1 MMLRTTG
8 TGAVNR
14 LVLLILHGCAGVST
28 RRVFMKNRVWGAVIS
43 GCFVLF
49 FGCKSAP
56 QAQSTMQP
64 SANSAIVSIERD
76 KQFIGSANTYRVFID
91 GAQTAE
97 LRNGQ
102 QASFQV
108 SNGTHTIQMKPAI
121 PLMLSSKRLT
131 FSAASNVISFEA
143 KTGLI
148 GINLTAVGSSAV
160 NVVESTERI
169 SSTETDGIEGAIN
182 RAIQTLLGD
191 LPANTTI
198 AVLSVASSV
207 PDLAVFIMDEIEFQ
221 FVDSGNYT
229 VVDRKTLDQIR
240 TEQNFQASGEVD
252 DNSAISIGKMLG
264 ANIVI
269 TGGITGS
276 ASTQRLTLKAL
287 HVQSA
292 QIVAMARE
300 QF

>member
-1 MMLRTTG
+1 
-8 TGAVNR
+8 
-14 LVLLILHGCAGVST
+14 
-28 RRVFMKNRVWGAVIS
+28 MKNKVWGAVIS
-43 GCFVLF
+43 GCFVLL
-49 FGCKSAP
+49 FGCKSVP
-56 QAQSTMQP
+56 QSQSTLQP
-64 SANSAIVSIERD
+64 TADSAIISVERD
-76 KQFIGSANTYRVFID
+76 KQFVGGTKTYRVFID
-91 GAQTAE
+91 GERTAE

-102 QASFQV
+102 ETRFQV
-108 SNGTHTIQMKPAI
+108 PNGTHTIQMKPAL

-131 FSAASNVISFEA
+131 FVATSNVISFEA

-148 GINLTAVGSSAV
+148 GINLTAVGPSAA
-160 NVVESTERI
+160 NVVEATERTH
-169 SSTETDGIEGAIN
+169 STETDGIEGAIN
-182 RAIQTLLGD
+182 RAIQTLLED

-198 AVLSVASSV
+198 AVLNIASNV

-221 FVDSGNYT
+221 FVGSGNFT

-276 ASTQRLTLKAL
+276 TSTQRLTLKAL
-287 HVQSA
+287 NVQSA
-292 QIVAMARE
+292 QIMAMARE
-300 QF
+300 QI

>member
-1 MMLRTTG
+1 
-8 TGAVNR
+8 
-14 LVLLILHGCAGVST
+14 
-28 RRVFMKNRVWGAVIS
+28 MKNKVLGAVIS

-56 QAQSTMQP
+56 QERSTLQP
-64 SANSAIVSIERD
+64 TANSAIVSVKRD
-76 KQFIGSANTYRVFID
+76 RQFVGSANTYRVFID
-91 GAQTAE
+91 GAQTAA

-102 QASFQV
+102 EVRFQAP
-108 SNGTHTIQMKPAI
+108 NGTHTIQIKPAI
-121 PLMLSSKRLT
+121 PLMLSSKRLM
-131 FSAASNVISFEA
+131 FAAASNVISFEV

-148 GINLTAVGSSAV
+148 RINLTATGPSAV

-169 SSTETDGIEGAIN
+169 SSRETDGIEGAIN
-182 RAIQTLLGD
+182 RAIQTLLED

-198 AVLSVASSV
+198 AVLSVASNV

-221 FVDSGNYT
+221 FVDSGNFT

-287 HVQSA
+287 NVQSA
-292 QIVAMARE
+292 QIMAMARE